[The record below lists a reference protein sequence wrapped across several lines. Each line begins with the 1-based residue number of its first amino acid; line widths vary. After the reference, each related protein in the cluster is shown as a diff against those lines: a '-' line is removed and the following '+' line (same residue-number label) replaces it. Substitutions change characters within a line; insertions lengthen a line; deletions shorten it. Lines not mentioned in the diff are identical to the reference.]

1 MISPNDYFNLSLSR
15 VDECGNEETRCYS
28 LPIDLKFEE
37 HYVCFLMK
45 LIEDKVFLQN
55 EHLEEIASRYA
66 NVIKNKLESQVP
78 WRQDS
83 NEFASVSK
91 T

>member
-1 MISPNDYFNLSLSR
+1 MIFQNDYFNLSLSR

-37 HYVCFLMK
+37 HYVCFLVK

-66 NVIKNKLESQVP
+66 NLIKDKLESQVP
-78 WRQDS
+78 WRQDNS
-83 NEFASVSK
+83 ESASLSK

>member
-1 MISPNDYFNLSLSR
+1 MISLNDYFNLSLSR

-28 LPIDLKFEE
+28 LPVDLKFEE
-37 HYVCFLMK
+37 HYVCFLLK

-55 EHLEEIASRYA
+55 EHLEDIASRYA
-66 NVIKNKLESQVP
+66 SAVAEKMQSLAP
-78 WRQDS
+78 LTP
-83 NEFASVSK
+83 K